1 VLYTLT
7 SATPGEVIKLR
18 RDATIFGREKGDIL
32 INDHEISSTHCQIQN
47 INGSYHL
54 FDMNSTNG
62 TFVNNERVVKS
73 KLNPGDTIT
82 IGQTTFRFEMEQ
94 ESRVRHI
101 STIFK
106 SRDQRGMTDTKV
118 SLVDTLIEGEL
129 KGSQIITVILNIT
142 YGDGTKD
149 EVELKQ
155 RSFFIGRASSFA
167 KFDQDPE
174 MSRKHLLVKVNDS
187 GEIFIE
193 DQGSTNG
200 SFLNGKRLQGM
211 HIVRP
216 NDEVRVGSILLR
228 CRAKTT

>member
-1 VLYTLT
+1 
-7 SATPGEVIKLR
+7 
-18 RDATIFGREKGDIL
+18 
-32 INDHEISSTHCQIQN
+32 
-47 INGSYHL
+47 
-54 FDMNSTNG
+54 
-62 TFVNNERVVKS
+62 
-73 KLNPGDTIT
+73 
-82 IGQTTFRFEMEQ
+82 
-94 ESRVRHI
+94 
-101 STIFK
+101 
-106 SRDQRGMTDTKV
+106 MTDTKV